1 MTFEDIVVD
10 FTQEEWALLDT
21 SQRKLFQDVMLE
33 NISHLVSI
41 GKQLCKSTV
50 LSHLEQVEKFS
61 TQRISLLQ
69 GREVDI
75 KHQEIPFIQHIYQKG
90 TSTISTLRSHTQ
102 EDPFLCNDIGE
113 DFTQHIALTQNV
125 ITYMRKKHFSGRSC
139 EHQSVVTATSIKTW
153 LHWIFLCW
161 ASGEYW
167 RNFRQ
172 GRRIPFILVNKF

>member
-1 MTFEDIVVD
+1 MPSPDSMTFEDIVVD

-41 GKQLCKSTV
+41 GKQLCKSVV
-50 LSHLEQVEKFS
+50 LSHLEQVEKLS

-69 GREVDI
+69 GRQVDI

-90 TSTISTLRSHTQ
+90 TSTISTMRSHTQ
-102 EDPFLCNDIGE
+102 EDPFLCNDLGE

-125 ITYMRKKHFSGRSC
+125 ITYVRKKHFVSKKFG
-139 EHQSVVTATSIKTW
+139 KT
-153 LHWIFLCW
+153 
-161 ASGEYW
+161 
-167 RNFRQ
+167 
-172 GRRIPFILVNKF
+172 